1 VQLHKYGASVNYN
14 EVICMYDWICNAV
27 RERKNVDKKN
37 WVCGAVW
44 KIIIVVGDINIA
56 DTLEYI
62 T

>member
-1 VQLHKYGASVNYN
+1 
-14 EVICMYDWICNAV
+14 MYDWISNAV
-27 RERKNVDKKN
+27 REWKNVDKKN